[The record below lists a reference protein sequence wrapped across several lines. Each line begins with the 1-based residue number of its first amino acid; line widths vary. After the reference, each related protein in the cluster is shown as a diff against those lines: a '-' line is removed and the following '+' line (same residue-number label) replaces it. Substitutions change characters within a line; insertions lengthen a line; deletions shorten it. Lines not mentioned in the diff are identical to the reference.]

1 MNLKRRPFGIYRHNQ
16 YEGRKGMWERVSSY
30 KTMEDA
36 FNAIRDLTKKPRKE
50 RIFLYVILPNS
61 GRERWVLIPEH
72 DNLLKT
78 AR

>member
-1 MNLKRRPFGIYRHNQ
+1 MNLKARPFGIYRHNQ
-16 YEGRKGMWERVSSY
+16 YHGRKGMWERCGSY

-36 FNAIRDLTKKPRKE
+36 FNAIKAMTKRPRKE
-50 RIFLYVILPNS
+50 RIFAYVILPNK

-72 DNLLKT
+72 NNLLKT